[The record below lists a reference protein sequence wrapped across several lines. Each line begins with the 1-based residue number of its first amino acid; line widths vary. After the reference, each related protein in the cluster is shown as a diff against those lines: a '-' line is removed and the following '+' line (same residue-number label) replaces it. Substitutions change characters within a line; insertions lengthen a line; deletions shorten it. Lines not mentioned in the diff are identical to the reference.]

1 MDLSERVIERVKLA
15 GGWRRASAPASL
27 VISGLRAPAGLSSR
41 AAAVGSCVRLTQRRG
56 SLGRTTRTHGPPRPG
71 DERELCCCR
80 ARSPDLKD
88 LNDLCEIRP
97 SPTKYRFVRGAQ
109 QDDSPVQDRTGLS
122 NHNQLSSAGPPS
134 CWRNPGLHLAR
145 CRRGRTLSSV
155 LCNSFSHH
163 ARCRRRAADHGRH
176 ATLDAVLPRARGP
189 HRPVRVIERVKL
201 ACN

>member
-1 MDLSERVIERVKLA
+1 MAASERPRLARNFGPARPRWPQLA
-15 GGWRRASAPASL
+15 GRRSRLMRPFDSEAR
-27 VISGLRAPAGLSSR
+27 VAGSHHAHTR
-41 AAAVGSCVRLTQRRG
+41 AAA
-56 SLGRTTRTHGPPRPG
+56 RPG

-80 ARSPDLKD
+80 ARSLDLKD